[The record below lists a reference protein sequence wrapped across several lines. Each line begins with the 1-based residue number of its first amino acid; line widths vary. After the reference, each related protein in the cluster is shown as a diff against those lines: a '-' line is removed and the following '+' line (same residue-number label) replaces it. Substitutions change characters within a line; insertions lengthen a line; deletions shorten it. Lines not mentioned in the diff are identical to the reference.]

1 MSLNIYYD
9 KDCDLSIIKSKKVS
23 IIGYGSQG
31 HAHALN
37 LKDTG
42 VNVTVALRPGS
53 ASAVKAENAG
63 LKVAAIAKAVADAD
77 VVMILAPDEI
87 QSALYKN
94 DIEPNLKKG
103 AVLAF
108 AHGFAI
114 HYNQI
119 VPRKDL
125 DVIMIAPKAPGHTVR
140 SEFVRG
146 GGVPDLI
153 AIYQDAS
160 GTAKKLAMSYA
171 SAVGGGRTGIIETTF
186 KDETETDLFG
196 EQAVL
201 CGGAVELVK
210 MGFETLVEAG
220 YEPEMAYFECLHEL
234 KLIVDLMFEG
244 GIANMNYSI
253 SNNAEYGEYVTG
265 QKVINE
271 ESRKAMREAL
281 RNIQSGEYA
290 KKFILEGMTNYP
302 EMTARRRNNA
312 AHPIEIVGERLRG
325 MMPWIGA
332 NKIVDKTRN

>member
-1 MSLNIYYD
+1 MNIFYD
-9 KDCDLSIIKSKKVS
+9 KDCDLALIKAKKVA

-37 LKDTG
+37 LKESG
-42 VNVTVALRPGS
+42 VDVTVALRTGS
-53 ASAVKAENAG
+53 ASAAKAENEG
-63 LKVAAIAKAVADAD
+63 LTVKPIADAVKAAD
-77 VVMILAPDEI
+77 VIMVLAPDEI
-87 QSALYKN
+87 QSALYKTE
-94 DIEPNLKKG
+94 IEPNIKDG
-103 AVLAF
+103 ATLAF

-153 AIYQDAS
+153 AVYQDAS
-160 GTAKKLAMSYA
+160 GKAKDLALSYA
-171 SAVGGGRTGIIETTF
+171 SGVGGGRTGIIETTF
-186 KDETETDLFG
+186 QDETETDLFG

-210 MGFETLVEAG
+210 MGFETLTEAG
-220 YEPEMAYFECLHEL
+220 YAPEMAYFECLHEL

-265 QKVINE
+265 DKVIND
-271 ESRKAMREAL
+271 ESRKAMRQAL
-281 RNIQSGEYA
+281 KNIQNGEYA
-290 KKFILEGMTNYP
+290 KKFILEGATNYP

-312 AHPIEIVGERLRG
+312 AHPIEVVGGKLRE

-332 NKIVDKTRN
+332 NKIVDKSKN